1 MSGSTSDRVGPWRSA
16 FVVPARARASLPLLA
31 TVLLMATL
39 AGTLAAA
46 IPTYRDA
53 VVEASLK
60 ADVASAPALDTGVE
74 VLLRHPA
81 SGAGELVPAVSAVV
95 DDAFAAPRRSL
106 VLARSDSFTLPDRF
120 SSAETNRVTNLAFV
134 DGPDDLLVDV
144 EGSRATVP
152 AGDAVAAALHTEAA
166 ELLGVGVGDRIR
178 LGSRAD
184 GDLLV
189 EVVALVE
196 PADRTDPLWADNPL
210 VRDGATESGSFTE
223 MGPFLVDEATF
234 TGLAGNAS
242 YRWRWMLEPDL
253 VESGPAA
260 ATAGGV
266 AAIPRVLADDL
277 DRADADVTTGLPA
290 LVSSAE
296 TSIGAMGTVIGL
308 VLVQVAG
315 VALYGLAL
323 AALALVDSRMGET
336 ALLRSR
342 GASALQLGFLA
353 TLEAL
358 LVVVPMIVV
367 APWLSRSVVDLLGRW
382 GPAAGTG
389 LDLRPEIPRGA
400 WVAAAVVGLLTV
412 AVVVTPAV
420 RAAASFASARP
431 QRPTEGGAER
441 AGFLRRTGLDAAIA
455 VVAVFGLWQMIR
467 AGSVTATGRADPLL
481 VGAPALGIIAI
492 SLLLLRMFSAAAT
505 LAERAASGRRGVV
518 PALAGWELTRRPGR
532 LGRIAVLVV
541 LATAVGAFTAVHLSS
556 LRQSQVEQGDAR
568 VSADLVV
575 TPDARSRSQ
584 IDQTLLAGGYRTTPG
599 VTGAMPLDRQTVSF
613 GAAPTGIAGVPLIS
627 VDAQQV
633 DELLRTPERLVGPAA
648 EGWARLHHPDDLGGL
663 PLAPEGAESWEVTM
677 TAQPVA
683 GANPEPSATAQVI
696 FLVADRDAT
705 VHRLLGPEL
714 PLDGT
719 PTRAEFDLRPEV
731 DGSSLPFSAP
741 LDLIGLELRGTPMA
755 LPPDADPGDL
765 VGDQA
770 PPTIE
775 IGMTDL
781 SVDGSPVGIE
791 SREWSLFD
799 HVTSSTSII
808 EPDAS
813 AVSDEDSVTVEF
825 NAGVDF
831 FANSRPA
838 VVSLATA
845 PALGEQPPPIP
856 VMLTDSLADTL
867 GLRPGDTTA
876 MTLRGRI
883 HDVEVADTV
892 AAVPFAIDA
901 EQAVL
906 ADWSTLNTRQF
917 LALGALATP
926 TDWALGIEADA
937 VDAARDT
944 LLNDPFRSVAVSD
957 RVGVSGDIGRD
968 PTTVG
973 LSGSMVLAFVA
984 ALTVAAVGMVLT
996 AVMGA
1001 RHRRGG
1007 VAILRALGIHR
1018 GELRRLLVLET
1029 LPLVAVS
1036 AVAGIITGIGLA
1048 RLSLRSVAVSPDGTP
1063 AIPEPLLVVPWP
1075 AIAVVAGLVVVI
1087 GAVLPL
1093 LTARLL
1099 GRQRPADEIRFGEAR

>member
-1 MSGSTSDRVGPWRSA
+1 
-16 FVVPARARASLPLLA
+16 
-31 TVLLMATL
+31 MATL
-39 AGTLAAA
+39 AATLAAA

-53 VVEASLK
+53 VVAASLK
-60 ADVASAPALDTGVE
+60 ADVASAPPVDTGVE

-81 SGAGELVPAVSAVV
+81 SGAGELVPAVSAVI
-95 DDAFAAPRRSL
+95 DDAFAAPSRSA
-106 VLARSDSFTLPDRF
+106 VIARSDSFTLPARF
-120 SSAETNRVTNLAFV
+120 ASDETNRITNLAFV
-134 DGPDDLLVDV
+134 DGAEDLLVDV

-152 AGDAVAAALHTEAA
+152 RGNAVAAALHTEAA
-166 ELLGVGVGDRIR
+166 ELLGIGVGDRIR
-178 LGSRAD
+178 LDSGSEEPIT
-184 GDLLV
+184 V

-196 PADRTDPLWADNPL
+196 PTDRTDPLWMDSPL
-210 VRDGATESGSFTE
+210 VLDGATESGSFTE
-223 MGPFLVDEATF
+223 VGPFLVDDTTF
-234 TGLAGNAS
+234 AGLAGNAS
-242 YRWRWMLEPDL
+242 YRWRRVL
-253 VESGPAA
+253 VPALVGPETAA

-266 AAIPRVLADDL
+266 SAIPRVLADRLDL
-277 DRADADVTTGLPA
+277 RETDVTTGLPV

-308 VLVQVAG
+308 ILVQVAG
-315 VALYGLAL
+315 VAVYGLAL
-323 AALALVDSRMGET
+323 AALALVDSRSVET

-342 GASALQLGFLA
+342 GASASQLGFLA

-358 LVVVPMIVV
+358 LVIVPAVVL
-367 APWLSRSVVDLLGRW
+367 APWLSRVVVDLLGRW

-389 LDLRPEIPRGA
+389 LDLQPGIPTGA
-400 WVAAAVVGLLTV
+400 WVAAAVVGLVAV
-412 AVVVTPAV
+412 AVVVVPAV
-420 RAAASFASARP
+420 RAAASFASLRP
-431 QRPTEGGAER
+431 QRTSEGGSER
-441 AGFLRRTGLDAAIA
+441 VGFMRRTGLDAAIA
-455 VVAVFGLWQMIR
+455 AIAVFGLWQMIR

-492 SLLLLRMFSAAAT
+492 SLLLLRLFSAAA
-505 LAERAASGRRGVV
+505 AMVERTAARRRGVV
-518 PALAGWELTRRPGR
+518 PALAGWELSRRPGR
-532 LGRIAVLVV
+532 LGRISVLVV

-584 IDQTLLAGGYRTTPG
+584 IDQTVLAGSYRATPG

-613 GAAPTGIAGVPLIS
+613 GSAPTGIAGVPLIS
-627 VDAQQV
+627 VDAAQV
-633 DELLRTPERLVGPAA
+633 GELLRTPERLVGPAA
-648 EGWARLHHPDDLGGL
+648 DDWARLRRPDDLGGI
-663 PLAPEGAESWEVTM
+663 PLAPQGAERWEVTL
-677 TAQPVA
+677 TAQPVS
-683 GANPEPSATAQVI
+683 GADPDPSTMAQVI

-719 PTRAEFDLRPEV
+719 PTQVEFDLQPAVGGTRV
-731 DGSSLPFSAP
+731 PFSAP

-755 LPPDADPGDL
+755 LPAGLDPGDL
-765 VGDQA
+765 ADDQA

-775 IGMTDL
+775 IGMTDFR
-781 SVDGSPVGIE
+781 VDGSPIGIGG
-791 SREWSLFD
+791 RDWTLLD
-799 HVTSSTSII
+799 RLTSSTSII

-813 AVSDEDSVTVEF
+813 AVSDDESVTVEF

-838 VVSLATA
+838 VVSVATNSG
-845 PALGEQPPPIP
+845 LGEQPAPIP
-856 VMLTDSLADTL
+856 VMLTAALADTL
-867 GLRPGDTTA
+867 GLSPGDTTA

-901 EQAVL
+901 ETAVL

-917 LALGALATP
+917 LSVGAMAVP

-937 VDAARDT
+937 VAAAGDR

-973 LSGSMVLAFVA
+973 LSGSMVFAFVA

-996 AVMGA
+996 AVVGA

-1018 GELRRLLVLET
+1018 DELRRLLLLET

-1036 AVAGIITGIGLA
+1036 ALAGILTGIGLA

-1075 AIAVVAGLVVVI
+1075 AIAAIAGVIVVI
-1087 GAVLPL
+1087 GALLPL
-1093 LTARLL
+1093 MTARLL
-1099 GRQRPADEIRFGEAR
+1099 GRQRPADEIRFGETR

>member
-1 MSGSTSDRVGPWRSA
+1 M
-16 FVVPARARASLPLLA
+16 PLLA

-74 VLLRHPA
+74 VLLRHSA
-81 SGAGELVPAVSAVV
+81 SGAGELVPAVSEVV

-210 VRDGATESGSFTE
+210 VHDGATESGSFTE
-223 MGPFLVDEATF
+223 MGPVPGRRGDLHRARRERLLSMEVDARARP
-234 TGLAGNAS
+234 GGIG
-242 YRWRWMLEPDL
+242 RRRPRP
-253 VESGPAA
+253 PAA
-260 ATAGGV
+260 WPPSPGCSPT
-266 AAIPRVLADDL
+266 DL
-277 DRADADVTTGLPA
+277 DRGDADVTTGLPA

-296 TSIGAMGTVIGL
+296 ASIGAMGTVIGL

-315 VALYGLAL
+315 VAVYGLAL
-323 AALALVDSRMGET
+323 AALALVDSRMVET

-342 GASALQLGFLA
+342 GASALQLGFVA
-353 TLEAL
+353 TVEAL

-367 APWLSRSVVDLLGRW
+367 APWLSRSVVEMLGRW

-389 LDLRPEIPRGA
+389 LDLRPEIPWGA
-400 WVAAAVVGLLTV
+400 WVAVAVVGLLTA

-505 LAERAASGRRGVV
+505 LAERAATRRRGVV

-584 IDQTLLAGGYRTTPG
+584 IDQTLLAGGYRTTAG

-648 EGWARLHHPDDLGGL
+648 EGWARLHRPDDLRGL

-677 TAQPVA
+677 TAHPVA
-683 GANPEPSATAQVI
+683 GANPDPAATAQVI

-719 PTRAEFDLRPEV
+719 PTQAEFDLRPEV
-731 DGSSLPFSAP
+731 DGSSLPFSTP

-781 SVDGSPVGIE
+781 RVDGSPIGIE
-791 SREWSLFD
+791 GREWSLFD
-799 HVTSSTSII
+799 RATSSTSII
-808 EPDAS
+808 APDAS
-813 AVSDEDSVTVEF
+813 AVSDGDTVTVDF

-838 VVSLATA
+838 VVSVATT
-845 PALGEQPPPIP
+845 PGLGEQPPPIP
-856 VMLTDSLADTL
+856 VMLTDSLAETL

-937 VDAARDT
+937 VAAARAT

-957 RVGVSGDIGRD
+957 RVGVSGEIGRD

-1001 RHRRGG
+1001 RHRRGS

-1036 AVAGIITGIGLA
+1036 AVAGILTGIGLA

-1099 GRQRPADEIRFGEAR
+1099 ARQRPADEIRFGEAR